1 VTAVDDPNLHAP
13 CYRSLE
19 QATAEYAEAVWAAR
33 QQAGTD
39 AAIGLSVRLLLGN
52 VRWKTIRREKLQ
64 AIVDLHMGVPDGV
77 DR

>member
-1 VTAVDDPNLHAP
+1 VTAVSDPNLHAP

-19 QATAEYAEAVWAAR
+19 QATADYMEAVRAIEK
-33 QQAGTD
+33 QAGKD

>member
-1 VTAVDDPNLHAP
+1 VTAVSDPNLHAP

-19 QATAEYAEAVWAAR
+19 QATADYIESVRAVR
-33 QQAGTD
+33 EQAGTD

-64 AIVDLHMGVPDGV
+64 AIVDLHMGVTDGV